1 MRKLLYIILIT
12 ICCSYFW
19 ACDDNDNFSSDSKL
33 KLEFSTNSVQ
43 FDTVFSSIGSTTRQ
57 FKIFNRNNNSL
68 TIQSIELVNASVSGF
83 RMNIDGQRGTSF
95 SDVPILRNDSLFAFV
110 EVTVNPKTN
119 SQTIIRDSIRFV
131 TNGNTQYVH
140 LEAIGQDVYIWKG
153 KIIATDTT
161 LTNKKPFLIYD
172 SLVVKEGVTLD
183 VKEGTKFF
191 FRRNASLIIHGTLNA
206 QGTIEKPIILR
217 GDRFDNI
224 EGDISYNNVSGQWDG
239 IYFSSNS
246 YNNYLKN
253 FHTRNATNGMIFLES
268 QPTIKKASLIN
279 TVVQNN
285 SENGVLAINCDID
298 AQNCLLVNSK
308 GAALE
313 LNGGKYSFLHCTIAN
328 YYTWSPRQKEALI
341 IKNTLGLSKAL
352 PLTQCDIIN
361 SIIYGSVS
369 NEISLS
375 GTNTVPFVYQFTNCL
390 VKSPQTSNPQFVNTI
405 WNEDP
410 LFRNLN
416 YEGNYVY
423 DFQLKSSSPAIDK
436 ADKIFSIKA
445 PFDLIGR
452 SRLSDSNP
460 DIGCYEWFAN

>member
-1 MRKLLYIILIT
+1 MRKLFYIILIT

-33 KLEFSTNSVQ
+33 KLEFSTSSVQ

-83 RMNIDGQRGTSF
+83 RINIDGQRGTSF

-119 SQTIIRDSIRFV
+119 SQTIIKDSIRFV

-153 KIIATDTT
+153 KTIATDTT

-172 SLVVKEGVTLD
+172 SLVVKEGVTLN

-206 QGTIEKPIILR
+206 QGTTNQPIVLR

-239 IYFSSNS
+239 IYFSSSS

-253 FHTRNATNGMIFLES
+253 FNTRNATNGMIFLES

-298 AQNCLLVNSK
+298 AQNCLFVNSK

-328 YYTWSPRQKEALI
+328 YYAWSPRQKEALI

-352 PLTQCDIIN
+352 PLSQCDIIN

-369 NEISLS
+369 NEINLS

-390 VKSPQTSNPQFVNTI
+390 VKSPQTIDPQFANTI

-416 YEGNYVY
+416 YEGNYVF
-423 DFQLKSSSPAIDK
+423 DFQLEPSSPAINK
-436 ADKIFSIKA
+436 ADKTFSIKA

-460 DIGCYEWFAN
+460 DIGCYEWVAN